1 MPAFLITVVI
11 LLQLQIPC
19 ERNNDQLENGYN
31 ICQHFLLQ
39 LQIPYVYYNMDN
51 REHVLF
57 LKKMKNNDTC
67 IEVGSKK
74 L

>member
-19 ERNNDQLENGYN
+19 
-31 ICQHFLLQ
+31 
-39 LQIPYVYYNMDN
+39 VYYNMDN

-67 IEVGSKK
+67 IEVGTKK

>member
-1 MPAFLITVVI
+1 MTSKKIDIIYASISYNSCYLITVK
-11 LLQLQIPC
+11 IPC
-19 ERNNDQLENGYN
+19 
-31 ICQHFLLQ
+31 
-39 LQIPYVYYNMDN
+39 VYYNMDN

-67 IEVGSKK
+67 IEVGTKK